1 MGTHFDR
8 NRCAVALGPPQH
20 RQLASSVPC
29 GSASSALV
37 TGTTSRITAAA
48 RILLDASC
56 ASAAMQRRAQRFCKR
71 RRRPRSL
78 CRGELP
84 NFQFPASAFAWTC
97 RSPKNRNVFK
107 FQVRFRDSRVQIA
120 VHKCSPF
127 DVPVPICGPKPSST
141 FFTNQ
146 IRLRFRPNFQFP
158 VSHVAASPRSP
169 ISIHLISSF
178 QFPFRF
184 SQATSNQF
192 PVSSFQSCNLTA
204 TKGPV
209 SSFQLPGAPFHQD
222 PKEQGDISSFQFPGR
237 LLSLKKGCKGNKA
250 FYLVRGCVF
259 PETLR
264 EH

>member
-1 MGTHFDR
+1 M
-8 NRCAVALGPPQH
+8 CCIALGPPQH

-78 CRGELP
+78 VSRRASEFPVSGVRLRVDVKSQKLKRFR
-84 NFQFPASAFAWTC
+84 FQA
-97 RSPKNRNVFK
+97 
-107 FQVRFRDSRVQIA
+107 RFRDSRVQIA
-120 VHKCSPF
+120 VHECSPF
-127 DVPVPICGPKPSST
+127 DVPVPICDPKPSST

-184 SQATSNQF
+184 SQATSK
-192 PVSSFQSCNLTA
+192 PVSSFQFPELQSDSNQT
-204 TKGPV
+204 P
-209 SSFQLPGAPFHQD
+209 
-222 PKEQGDISSFQFPGR
+222 SFQFPASRSPFSPSPQGAR
-237 LLSLKKGCKGNKA
+237 GVSLL
-250 FYLVRGCVF
+250 R
-259 PETLR
+259 R
-264 EH
+264 R

>member
-1 MGTHFDR
+1 M
-8 NRCAVALGPPQH
+8 
-20 RQLASSVPC
+20 S
-29 GSASSALV
+29 
-37 TGTTSRITAAA
+37 
-48 RILLDASC
+48 
-56 ASAAMQRRAQRFCKR
+56 RRASEFPVSGVRLRVDVKSQKLKRFR
-71 RRRPRSL
+71 
-78 CRGELP
+78 
-84 NFQFPASAFAWTC
+84 FQA
-97 RSPKNRNVFK
+97 
-107 FQVRFRDSRVQIA
+107 RFRDSRVQIA
-120 VHKCSPF
+120 VHECSPF
-127 DVPVPICGPKPSST
+127 DVPVPICDPKPSST

-204 TKGPV
+204 TKRPV
-209 SSFQLPGAPFHQD
+209 SSFQLPGAPFHQV